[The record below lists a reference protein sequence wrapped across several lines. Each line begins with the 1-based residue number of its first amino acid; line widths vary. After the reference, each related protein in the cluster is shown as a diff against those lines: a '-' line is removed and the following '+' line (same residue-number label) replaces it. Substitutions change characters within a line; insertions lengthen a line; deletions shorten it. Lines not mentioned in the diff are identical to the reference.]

1 MNHKRQIQCLDL
13 VKARLDFAYEIY
25 RKLQIQ
31 SLEKFSVKKFYPTI
45 AFYHKSLEARRL
57 ESVH

>member
-1 MNHKRQIQCLDL
+1 MNHKRQIQCLGL

-57 ESVH
+57 ESAH